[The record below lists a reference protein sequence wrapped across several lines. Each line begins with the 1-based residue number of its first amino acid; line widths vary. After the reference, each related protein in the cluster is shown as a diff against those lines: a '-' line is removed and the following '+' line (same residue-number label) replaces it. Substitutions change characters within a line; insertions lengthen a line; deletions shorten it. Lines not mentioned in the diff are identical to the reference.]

1 MKVHIPDYDE
11 REKVGTQVVIHSWDT
26 WDMDHTLALIIHPML
41 VQLKETKH
49 GYPSNL
55 TEESWDEMLDEMIWA
70 FKQKTMDDW
79 NDQYFGPIVNDEFEW
94 VDMDGLQAHQERM
107 SKAFKMFGEYY
118 ESLWD

>member
-1 MKVHIPDYDE
+1 MKIDIPDYDE
-11 REKVGTQVVIHSWDT
+11 REKAGTQIVIHSWDT

-55 TEESWDEMLDEMIWA
+55 TEERWNEILDEMIWA

-79 NDQYFGPIVNDEFEW
+79 NDPYYGPIVNDEFEW
-94 VDMDGLQAHQERM
+94 VDYDGLKAHQERM
-107 SKAFKMFGEYY
+107 SKAFEMFGKYY